1 MNTIEQAAELHAA
14 IAHNVPHPGGLR
26 QSIVASQGWASNQEA
41 HSLTFTSRVA
51 PGDVA
56 GEARSTFA
64 QGFGAVEINITARW
78 GGCHH
83 DGSPRTGTEVDI
95 SVFDRLSG
103 GMAQRTWHTNSA
115 WGAEAL
121 SADEVIPLLRSLLG
135 LEPLESIKAREAA
148 ERQQA
153 DSETA
158 DWMKTW
164 GLGS

>member
-1 MNTIEQAAELHAA
+1 MHTIEQAAELHAA
-14 IAHNVPHPGGLR
+14 IAQNAPHPGGLR
-26 QSIVASQGWASNQEA
+26 QTIITAQGWASNQEA

-51 PGDVA
+51 PGDVTGDA
-56 GEARSTFA
+56 QSTFT
-64 QGFGAVEINITARW
+64 QGFGCIEINITARW

-135 LEPLESIKAREAA
+135 LESLESIKAREAA
-148 ERQQA
+148 DRQQA
-153 DSETA
+153 DAESA
-158 DWMKTW
+158 DLMKTW

>member
-1 MNTIEQAAELHAA
+1 MHTIEQAAELHAA
-14 IAHNVPHPGGLR
+14 IAQNAPHPGGLR
-26 QSIVASQGWASNQEA
+26 QTIITAQGWASNQEA

-51 PGDVA
+51 PGDVT
-56 GEARSTFA
+56 GDARSTFT
-64 QGFGAVEINITARW
+64 QGFGCVEINITARW

-83 DGSPRTGTEVDI
+83 DGSTRTGTEVSI
-95 SVFDRLSG
+95 YVLDRLAG
-103 GMAQRTWHTNSA
+103 GMAQRTWHTNGA
-115 WGAEAL
+115 WGADAL
-121 SADEVIPLLRSLLG
+121 CAEDTIPLLRSLLG